1 MRHGSLQEYYVYIL
15 ASSARTL
22 YIGVTNHSVR
32 RVFEHK
38 QGQGGG
44 FTSRYNVNKLVYHE
58 STTDVLSAITREKEL
73 KGWRRNK
80 KLALV
85 ESTNPEWKDLAL
97 RWYDDALSA

>member
-1 MRHGSLQEYYVYIL
+1 MRHGSSQEYYVYIM

-22 YIGVTNHSVR
+22 YIGVTNDLVR

-44 FTSRYNVNKLVYHE
+44 FTSRYNVKKLVYHE
-58 STTDVLSAITREKEL
+58 PTTDVLSVITREKEL

-80 KLALV
+80 KVALV
-85 ESTNPEWKDLAL
+85 ASINPEWRDLAL
-97 RWYDDALSA
+97 RWYDDASGT

>member
-1 MRHGSLQEYYVYIL
+1 MRHRPSQEYYVYIM
-15 ASSARTL
+15 ASSARTI
-22 YIGVTNHSVR
+22 YIGVTNDLVR

-44 FTSRYNVNKLVYHE
+44 FTRRYNVNKLVYHE
-58 STTDVLSAITREKEL
+58 STTDILSAITREKEL

-85 ESTNPEWKDLAL
+85 ESINPEWKDLAL
-97 RWYDDALSA
+97 RWYDDASGT